1 MVIQK
6 IYFYQEKREV
16 MTREEQLKVIK
27 SADNAYYNLNNPTM
41 TDQEYDALRTD
52 YIEKYGSDDLNY
64 VPGNSITSRKFKH
77 PIEVTS
83 LAKVD
88 EDEVA
93 KLKSEIKRLGSVVI
107 EPKYDGLT
115 VVAYP
120 KEDGSYFFVTRGSG
134 SEGDILKYFNDENLA
149 GSNTKYAI
157 RGEAFMTQENF
168 EKMNADLIKN
178 GEEPKANPRNAAA
191 GILNPA
197 RKEVSPYLNLISYIC
212 YDVIGLDVSESEKL
226 NYITANT
233 PFDPTSFYVF
243 NSDDDLDTIV
253 KYISNRRNEIV
264 ENNTYPIDGMV
275 VKSNKDDS
283 LKKFGS
289 TDHHPKNAFAV
300 KSCQSAVYSILKN
313 VSWQL
318 GKTGAL
324 TPIAEFDP
332 IHILGS
338 TVSKASL
345 SNPDEIKRIGL
356 KIGDKIGV
364 IKAREIIPKIVINNG
379 GGNKDIVIPDKCPS
393 CGQSLIKNGPVL
405 QCQNELC
412 NEKIAQ
418 KIAFMGS
425 KKVLNIDGLSIQT
438 ARKIVNYFYDNYTDL
453 LESEGQNII
462 FYLKKEDILKLDG
475 FSEKSAN
482 NLYKSIQDVTLP
494 NKVSIPRFIKACC
507 VDSIGEDVGKILAM
521 EYGSLQ
527 SMYDALS
534 PTMRSKDEYTFIH
547 DKLNSLDGIGK
558 ETAKVVLSEDFWIS
572 INNLWSYIEPADYE
586 LPNTESSNN
595 NISGKIFVLTGKMP
609 KKRNEYETMI
619 TSKGGI
625 VAGSVSK
632 NTDYLVIA
640 DVRSTSS
647 KAVKARKL
655 GTKLISPEELEE
667 LL

>member
-1 MVIQK
+1 
-6 IYFYQEKREV
+6 
-16 MTREEQLKVIK
+16 MTREEQLNAIK

-134 SEGDILKYFNDENLA
+134 SEGDILKYFNDENLT

-157 RGEAFMTQENF
+157 RGEAFITQENF

-233 PFDPTSFYVF
+233 PFEPTNFYAF

-275 VKSNKDDS
+275 VKSNKDGS

-300 KSCQSAVYSILKN
+300 KSCQSAVYSILEN

-345 SNPDEIKRIGL
+345 SNPDEIKRLSL

-534 PTMRSKDEYTFIH
+534 PTMRSKNEYTFIY

-558 ETAKVVLSEDFWIS
+558 ETAKVVLSEDFWTS
-572 INNLWSYIEPADYE
+572 INNLWSYIEPAYYE
-586 LPNTESSNN
+586 LPNTESSDS

-609 KKRNEYETMI
+609 KKRNEYEAMI
-619 TSKGGI
+619 ISKGGI

-640 DVRSTSS
+640 DVSSTSS

>member
-1 MVIQK
+1 
-6 IYFYQEKREV
+6 
-16 MTREEQLKVIK
+16 MTREEQLNTIK
-27 SADNAYYNLNNPTM
+27 LADNAYYNLNNPTM

-93 KLKSEIKRLGSVVI
+93 KLKSEIKRLGSVVV

-120 KEDGSYFFVTRGSG
+120 REDGSYFFVTRGSG
-134 SEGDILKYFNDENLA
+134 TEGDILKWFKDEKLTGN
-149 GSNTKYAI
+149 NTKYAI
-157 RGEAFMTQENF
+157 RGEAFMTQKNF

-226 NYITANT
+226 TYITANT
-233 PFDPTSFYVF
+233 PFESTSFYVF

-253 KYISNRRNEIV
+253 KYISSRRNEIV

-275 VKSNKDDS
+275 VKSNEDGS

-300 KSCQSAVYSILKN
+300 KSCQSAVYSVLRN

-345 SNPDEIKRIGL
+345 SNPDEIERLGL

-379 GGNKDIVIPDKCPS
+379 GGDKDIVIPDECPS

-425 KKVLNIDGLSIQT
+425 KKVLDIDGLSVQT
-438 ARKIVNYFYDNYTDL
+438 ARKIVNYFHDNYADL

-462 FYLKKEDILKLDG
+462 FYLKKEDILELDG
-475 FSEKSAN
+475 FSEKSAD
-482 NLYKSIQDVTLP
+482 NLYKAIQDVATP
-494 NKVSIPRFIKACC
+494 NKITIPRFIKACC
-507 VDSIGEDVGKILAM
+507 VDGIGEDVGKILAK
-521 EYGSLQ
+521 EYNSLQ
-527 SMYDALS
+527 NMYNTLS
-534 PTMRSKDEYTFIH
+534 PTMHSKNEYSIIY
-547 DKLNSLDGIGK
+547 DKVNNLDGIGK
-558 ETAKVVLSEDFWIS
+558 ETAKVILSEDFWTS
-572 INNLWSYIEPADYE
+572 VNNLWSYIEPVDYE
-586 LPNTESSNN
+586 LPNTESSNSDV
-595 NISGKIFVLTGKMP
+595 SGKVFVLTGKMP
-609 KKRNEYETMI
+609 KKRNEYEAMI

-640 DVRSTSS
+640 DTNSTSS

>member
-1 MVIQK
+1 
-6 IYFYQEKREV
+6 
-16 MTREEQLKVIK
+16 MTREEQLNTIK

-134 SEGDILKYFNDENLA
+134 NEGDILKYFNDENLA

-157 RGEAFMTQENF
+157 RGEAFMNQENF

-233 PFDPTSFYVF
+233 PFEPTSFYVF

-275 VKSNKDDS
+275 VKSNEDGS

-345 SNPDEIKRIGL
+345 SNPDEIKRLGL

-364 IKAREIIPKIVINNG
+364 IKAREIIPKVVINNG

-482 NLYKSIQDVTLP
+482 NLYKSIQDAITP

-507 VDSIGEDVGKILAM
+507 VDSIGEDIGKILAR

-547 DKLNSLDGIGK
+547 DKLNGLNGIGK
-558 ETAKVVLSEDFWIS
+558 ETAKIVLSEDFWTS

-586 LPNTESSNN
+586 LPNAESSNS
-595 NISGKIFVLTGKMP
+595 NISGKVFVLTGKMP

-619 TSKGGI
+619 SSKGGI
-625 VAGSVSK
+625 VACSVSK

-640 DVRSTSS
+640 DVSSTSS

>member
-1 MVIQK
+1 
-6 IYFYQEKREV
+6 
-16 MTREEQLKVIK
+16 MTREEQLNTIK

-64 VPGNSITSRKFKH
+64 VPGDSITSRKFKH

-83 LAKVD
+83 LAKID

-93 KLKSEIKRLGSVVI
+93 KLKSEIKRLDSVVI

-134 SEGDILKYFNDENLA
+134 SEGDILKWFKNEKLT

-212 YDVIGLDVSESEKL
+212 YDVIGLDISESEKL
-226 NYITANT
+226 NYITTNT
-233 PFDPTSFYVF
+233 PFDATSFYVF
-243 NSDDDLDTIV
+243 NSGDDLDTIV

-275 VKSNKDDS
+275 VKSNEDGS

-345 SNPDEIKRIGL
+345 SNPDEIKRLGL

-379 GGNKDIVIPDKCPS
+379 GGNKDIVIPNKCPS

-482 NLYKSIQDVTLP
+482 NLYKSIQDVTSP

-558 ETAKVVLSEDFWIS
+558 ETAKVVLSEDFWTS

-586 LPNTESSNN
+586 LPNTESSNS
-595 NISGKIFVLTGKMP
+595 NISGKVFVLTGKMP
-609 KKRNEYETMI
+609 KKRNEYEAMI

-632 NTDYLVIA
+632 NTDYLIIA
-640 DVRSTSS
+640 DVSSTSS

>member
-1 MVIQK
+1 
-6 IYFYQEKREV
+6 
-16 MTREEQLKVIK
+16 MTREKQLNTIK
-27 SADNAYYNLNNPTM
+27 SADNAYYNLNNPIM

-134 SEGDILKYFNDENLA
+134 NEGDILKYFNDENLA

-233 PFDPTSFYVF
+233 PFEPTSFYVF

-275 VKSNKDDS
+275 VKSNEDGS

-345 SNPDEIKRIGL
+345 SNPDEIKRLGL

-393 CGQSLIKNGPVL
+393 CGQSLIKNGPIL

-482 NLYKSIQDVTLP
+482 NLYKSIQDAITP

-507 VDSIGEDVGKILAM
+507 VDSIGEDIGKILAR

-527 SMYDALS
+527 SMYDTLS

-558 ETAKVVLSEDFWIS
+558 ETAKIILSEDFWTS

-586 LPNTESSNN
+586 LPNTESSNS
-595 NISGKIFVLTGKMP
+595 NISGKVFVLTGKMP
-609 KKRNEYETMI
+609 KKRNEYEAMI

-632 NTDYLVIA
+632 NADYLVIA
-640 DVRSTSS
+640 DVNSTSS
-647 KAVKARKL
+647 KAEKARKL
-655 GTKLISPEELEE
+655 GTKLISPTELEE
-667 LL
+667 LTK

>member
-1 MVIQK
+1 
-6 IYFYQEKREV
+6 
-16 MTREEQLKVIK
+16 MTREEQLKAIK

-41 TDQEYDALRTD
+41 TDQEYDALRTE

-149 GSNTKYAI
+149 GNNTKYAI
-157 RGEAFMTQENF
+157 RGEAFITQENF

-233 PFDPTSFYVF
+233 PFESTSFYVF

-275 VKSNKDDS
+275 VKSNEDGS
-283 LKKFGS
+283 FKKFGS

-345 SNPDEIKRIGL
+345 SNPDEIKRLSL

-364 IKAREIIPKIVINNG
+364 IKAREIIPKVVINNG
-379 GGNKDIVIPDKCPS
+379 GGNKDIIIPDKCPS

-482 NLYKSIQDVTLP
+482 NLYKSIKDVTSP

-507 VDSIGEDVGKILAM
+507 VDSIGEDVGKILAS

-558 ETAKVVLSEDFWIS
+558 ETAKIVLSEDFWIS

-595 NISGKIFVLTGKMP
+595 NISGKVFVLTGKMP
-609 KKRNEYETMI
+609 KKRNEYEAMI

-640 DVRSTSS
+640 DVNSTSS
-647 KAVKARKL
+647 KAEKARKL
-655 GTKLISPEELEE
+655 GTMLISPTELEE
-667 LL
+667 LTK

>member
-1 MVIQK
+1 
-6 IYFYQEKREV
+6 
-16 MTREEQLKVIK
+16 MTREEQLNTIK

-134 SEGDILKYFNDENLA
+134 NEGDILKYFNDENLA

-233 PFDPTSFYVF
+233 PFEPTSFYVF

-275 VKSNKDDS
+275 VKSNEDGS

-300 KSCQSAVYSILKN
+300 KSCQSAVYSILRN
-313 VSWQL
+313 ISWQL

-345 SNPDEIKRIGL
+345 SNPDEIKRLGL

-364 IKAREIIPKIVINNG
+364 IKAREIIPKVVINNG
-379 GGNKDIVIPDKCPS
+379 GGNKNIVIPGKCPS
-393 CGQSLIKNGPVL
+393 CGQSLIKNGPIL

-482 NLYKSIQDVTLP
+482 NLYKSIQDAITP

-507 VDSIGEDVGKILAM
+507 VDSIGEDIGKILTR

-527 SMYDALS
+527 SMYDTLS

-558 ETAKVVLSEDFWIS
+558 ETAKIVLSEDFWTS

-586 LPNTESSNN
+586 LPNTESSNS

-609 KKRNEYETMI
+609 KKRNEYEAMI

-640 DVRSTSS
+640 DVNSTSS
-647 KAVKARKL
+647 KAEKARKL
-655 GTKLISPEELEE
+655 GTKLISPTELEE
-667 LL
+667 LTK

>member
-1 MVIQK
+1 
-6 IYFYQEKREV
+6 
-16 MTREEQLKVIK
+16 MTREEQLNTIK

-134 SEGDILKYFNDENLA
+134 NEGDILKYFNDENLA

-233 PFDPTSFYVF
+233 PFEPTSFYVF

-275 VKSNKDDS
+275 IKSNEDGS

-300 KSCQSAVYSILKN
+300 KSCQSAVYSILRN

-345 SNPDEIKRIGL
+345 SNPDEIKRLGL

-379 GGNKDIVIPDKCPS
+379 SGNKDIVIPDKCPS

-482 NLYKSIQDVTLP
+482 NLYKSIQDVTTP

-507 VDSIGEDVGKILAM
+507 VDSIGEDVGKILAR

-558 ETAKVVLSEDFWIS
+558 ETAKIILSEDFWTS
-572 INNLWSYIEPADYE
+572 INNLWSYNEPADYE
-586 LPNTESSNN
+586 LPNAESSNS
-595 NISGKIFVLTGKMP
+595 NISGKVFVLTGKMP
-609 KKRNEYETMI
+609 KKRNEYEAMI

-640 DVRSTSS
+640 DVNSTSS
-647 KAVKARKL
+647 KAEKARKL
-655 GTKLISPEELEE
+655 STKLISPTELEE
-667 LL
+667 LTK

>member
-1 MVIQK
+1 
-6 IYFYQEKREV
+6 
-16 MTREEQLKVIK
+16 MTREEQLNTIK

-134 SEGDILKYFNDENLA
+134 SEGDILKWFKDENLA

-197 RKEVSPYLNLISYIC
+197 RKEISPYLNLISYIC

-233 PFDPTSFYVF
+233 PFEPTSFDVF
-243 NSDDDLDTIV
+243 NSGDDLDTII

-275 VKSNKDDS
+275 VKSNEDGS

-345 SNPDEIKRIGL
+345 SNPDEIKRLDL

-438 ARKIVNYFYDNYTDL
+438 ARKIVNYFYDNYADL

-482 NLYKSIQDVTLP
+482 NLYKSIKDVTSP

-507 VDSIGEDVGKILAM
+507 VDSIGEDVGKILAS

-558 ETAKVVLSEDFWIS
+558 ETAKIVLSEDFWIS

-586 LPNTESSNN
+586 LPNTESSNS
-595 NISGKIFVLTGKMP
+595 NISGKVFVLTGKMP
-609 KKRNEYETMI
+609 KKRNEYEAMI

-640 DVRSTSS
+640 DVNSTSS
-647 KAVKARKL
+647 KAEKARKL
-655 GTKLISPEELEE
+655 GTMLISPTELEE
-667 LL
+667 LTK

>member
-1 MVIQK
+1 
-6 IYFYQEKREV
+6 
-16 MTREEQLKVIK
+16 MTREEQFNTIK

-134 SEGDILKYFNDENLA
+134 NEGDILKYFNDENLA

-233 PFDPTSFYVF
+233 PFEPTSFYVF

-264 ENNTYPIDGMV
+264 KNNTYPIDGMV
-275 VKSNKDDS
+275 VKSNEDGS

-300 KSCQSAVYSILKN
+300 KSCQSAVYSILRN

-345 SNPDEIKRIGL
+345 SNPDEIKRLGL

-379 GGNKDIVIPDKCPS
+379 SGNKDIVIPDKCPS

-482 NLYKSIQDVTLP
+482 NLYKSIQDAITP

-507 VDSIGEDVGKILAM
+507 VDSIGEDIGKILAR

-527 SMYDALS
+527 SMYDTLS

-558 ETAKVVLSEDFWIS
+558 ETAKIVLSEDFWTS

-586 LPNTESSNN
+586 LPNTESSNS
-595 NISGKIFVLTGKMP
+595 NISGKVFVLTGKMP
-609 KKRNEYETMI
+609 KKRNEYEAMI

-640 DVRSTSS
+640 DVNSTSS
-647 KAVKARKL
+647 KAEKARKL
-655 GTKLISPEELEE
+655 GTKLISPTELEE
-667 LL
+667 LTK

>member
-1 MVIQK
+1 
-6 IYFYQEKREV
+6 
-16 MTREEQLKVIK
+16 MTREEQLNAIK

-52 YIEKYGSDDLNY
+52 YIEKYGLDDLNY

-93 KLKSEIKRLGSVVI
+93 KLKSEIKRLESVVI

-134 SEGDILKYFNDENLA
+134 SEGDILKWFKNEKLT

-233 PFDPTSFYVF
+233 PFEATSFYVF
-243 NSDDDLDTIV
+243 NSGDDLDTIV

-275 VKSNKDDS
+275 VKSNEDGS

-300 KSCQSAVYSILKN
+300 KSCQSAVYSILEN

-345 SNPDEIKRIGL
+345 SNPDEIKRLSL

-379 GGNKDIVIPDKCPS
+379 GGNKDIIIPDKCPS

-438 ARKIVNYFYDNYTDL
+438 ARKIVNYFYYNYTDL

-521 EYGSLQ
+521 EYSSLQ

-558 ETAKVVLSEDFWIS
+558 ETAKVVLSEDFWTS

-586 LPNTESSNN
+586 LTNTEFSDS

-609 KKRNEYETMI
+609 KKRNEYEAMI

>member
-1 MVIQK
+1 
-6 IYFYQEKREV
+6 
-16 MTREEQLKVIK
+16 MTREEQLNTIK

-41 TDQEYDALRTD
+41 TDQEYDVLRTD

-88 EDEVA
+88 EDEIT
-93 KLKSEIKRLGSVVI
+93 KLKSEIRRLGSVVI

-120 KEDGSYFFVTRGSG
+120 RENGSYFFVTRGSG
-134 SEGDILKYFNDENLA
+134 SEGDILKWFKDKNLA

-191 GILNPA
+191 GILNPT

-233 PFDPTSFYVF
+233 PFEPTSFYVF

-253 KYISNRRNEIV
+253 KYISNWKNEIV

-275 VKSNKDDS
+275 VKSNEDGS

-300 KSCQSAVYSILKN
+300 KSCQSAVYSILRN

-345 SNPDEIKRIGL
+345 SNPDEIKRLGL

-364 IKAREIIPKIVINNG
+364 IKAREIIPKVVINNG
-379 GGNKDIVIPDKCPS
+379 GGNNDIVIPNKCPS

-462 FYLKKEDILKLDG
+462 FYLKIEDILKLDG

-482 NLYKSIQDVTLP
+482 NLYKSIQDVTSP

-534 PTMRSKDEYTFIH
+534 PTMCSKDEYTFIH

-558 ETAKVVLSEDFWIS
+558 ETAKIILSEDFWTS
-572 INNLWSYIEPADYE
+572 VNNLWSYIDPSDYE
-586 LPNTESSNN
+586 LPNAESSNS
-595 NISGKIFVLTGKMP
+595 NISGKVFVLTGKMP

-619 TSKGGI
+619 ASKGGI

>member
-1 MVIQK
+1 
-6 IYFYQEKREV
+6 
-16 MTREEQLKVIK
+16 MTREEQLNAIK

-134 SEGDILKYFNDENLA
+134 SEGDILKWFKNEKLT

-233 PFDPTSFYVF
+233 PFEATSFYVF
-243 NSDDDLDTIV
+243 NSGDDLDTIV

-275 VKSNKDDS
+275 VKSNKDGS

-300 KSCQSAVYSILKN
+300 KSCQSAVYSILEN

-345 SNPDEIKRIGL
+345 SNPDEIKRLSL

-438 ARKIVNYFYDNYTDL
+438 ARKIVNYFYYNYTDL

-558 ETAKVVLSEDFWIS
+558 ETAKVVLSEDFWTS

-586 LPNTESSNN
+586 LPNTESSDS

-609 KKRNEYETMI
+609 KKRNEYEAMI

>member
-1 MVIQK
+1 
-6 IYFYQEKREV
+6 
-16 MTREEQLKVIK
+16 MTREEQLKAIK

-77 PIEVTS
+77 SIEVTS

-157 RGEAFMTQENF
+157 RGEAFMTQDNF

-233 PFDPTSFYVF
+233 PFEPTSFYVF

-253 KYISNRRNEIV
+253 KYISSWKNEIV
-264 ENNTYPIDGMV
+264 DNNTYPIDGMV
-275 VKSNKDDS
+275 VKSNEDGS

-345 SNPDEIKRIGL
+345 SNPDEIKRLSL

-475 FSEKSAN
+475 FSDKSAN

-527 SMYDALS
+527 NIYDALS
-534 PTMRSKDEYTFIH
+534 PTMRSKDEYTFVH

-558 ETAKVVLSEDFWIS
+558 ETAKVILSEDFWTS

-586 LPNTESSNN
+586 LPNTESSNS
-595 NISGKIFVLTGKMP
+595 NISGKVFVLTGKMP
-609 KKRNEYETMI
+609 KKRNEYEAMI

-640 DVRSTSS
+640 DVNSTSS
-647 KAVKARKL
+647 KAEKARKL
-655 GTKLISPEELEE
+655 GTKLISPTKLEE
-667 LL
+667 LTK

>member
-1 MVIQK
+1 
-6 IYFYQEKREV
+6 
-16 MTREEQLKVIK
+16 MTREEQLNAIK

-134 SEGDILKYFNDENLA
+134 SEGDILKWFKNEKLT

-233 PFDPTSFYVF
+233 PFEATSFYVF
-243 NSDDDLDTIV
+243 NSGDDLDTIV

-275 VKSNKDDS
+275 VKSNEDGS

-300 KSCQSAVYSILKN
+300 KSCQSAVYSILEN

-345 SNPDEIKRIGL
+345 SNPDEIKRLSL

-438 ARKIVNYFYDNYTDL
+438 ARKIVNYFYYNYTDL

-521 EYGSLQ
+521 EYSSLQ

-558 ETAKVVLSEDFWIS
+558 ETAKVVLSEDFWTS

-586 LPNTESSNN
+586 LPNTEFSDS

-609 KKRNEYETMI
+609 KKRNEYEAMI

>member
-1 MVIQK
+1 
-6 IYFYQEKREV
+6 
-16 MTREEQLKVIK
+16 MTREEQLNTIK

-52 YIEKYGSDDLNY
+52 YIEKYSSDDLNY

-134 SEGDILKYFNDENLA
+134 NEGDILKYFNDENLA

-178 GEEPKANPRNAAA
+178 GEKPKANPRNAAA

-233 PFDPTSFYVF
+233 PFEPTSFYVF
-243 NSDDDLDTIV
+243 NSDDDLDTII

-275 VKSNKDDS
+275 VKSNEDDS

-345 SNPDEIKRIGL
+345 SNPDEIKRLGL

-364 IKAREIIPKIVINNG
+364 IKAREIIPKIIINNG

-482 NLYKSIQDVTLP
+482 NLYKSIQDVTTP

-507 VDSIGEDVGKILAM
+507 VDSIGEDIGKILAM

-547 DKLNSLDGIGK
+547 DKLNGLDGIGK
-558 ETAKVVLSEDFWIS
+558 ETAKIVLSEDFWTS

-586 LPNTESSNN
+586 LPNAESSNS
-595 NISGKIFVLTGKMP
+595 NISGKVFVLTGKMP

-619 TSKGGI
+619 SSKGGI

-640 DVRSTSS
+640 DVSSTSS

>member
-1 MVIQK
+1 
-6 IYFYQEKREV
+6 
-16 MTREEQLKVIK
+16 MTREEQLNTIK

-134 SEGDILKYFNDENLA
+134 SEGDILKWFKNEKLT

-275 VKSNKDDS
+275 VKSNEDGS

-338 TVSKASL
+338 AVSKASL
-345 SNPDEIKRIGL
+345 SNPDEIKRLGL

-482 NLYKSIQDVTLP
+482 NLYKSIQDAITP

-507 VDSIGEDVGKILAM
+507 VDSIGEDVGKILAS

-558 ETAKVVLSEDFWIS
+558 ETAKIVLSEDFWIS

-586 LPNTESSNN
+586 LPNTESSNS
-595 NISGKIFVLTGKMP
+595 NISGKVFVLTGKMP
-609 KKRNEYETMI
+609 KKRNEYEAMI

-640 DVRSTSS
+640 DVNSTSS
-647 KAVKARKL
+647 KAEKARKL
-655 GTKLISPEELEE
+655 GTKLISPTELEE
-667 LL
+667 LTK

>member
-1 MVIQK
+1 
-6 IYFYQEKREV
+6 
-16 MTREEQLKVIK
+16 MTREEQLKAIK

-41 TDQEYDALRTD
+41 TDQEYDVLRTD

-134 SEGDILKYFNDENLA
+134 SEGDILKWFKNEKLT

-275 VKSNKDDS
+275 VKSNEDGS

-345 SNPDEIKRIGL
+345 SNPDEIKRLGL

-462 FYLKKEDILKLDG
+462 FYLKKENILKLDG

-482 NLYKSIQDVTLP
+482 NLYKSIQDVTTP

-507 VDSIGEDVGKILAM
+507 VDSIGEDVGKILTK

-527 SMYDALS
+527 SIYDALS
-534 PTMRSKDEYTFIH
+534 PTMRSKDEYIFIH

-558 ETAKVVLSEDFWIS
+558 ETAKIVLSEDFWIS

-586 LPNTESSNN
+586 LPNTESSNS
-595 NISGKIFVLTGKMP
+595 NISGKVFVLTGKMP
-609 KKRNEYETMI
+609 KKRNEYEAMI

-640 DVRSTSS
+640 DINSTSS
-647 KAVKARKL
+647 KAEKARKL
-655 GTKLISPEELEE
+655 GTMLISPTELEE
-667 LL
+667 LTK

>member
-1 MVIQK
+1 
-6 IYFYQEKREV
+6 
-16 MTREEQLKVIK
+16 MTREEQLKAIK

-149 GSNTKYAI
+149 GNNTKYAI
-157 RGEAFMTQENF
+157 RGEAFITQENF

-233 PFDPTSFYVF
+233 PFETTSFYVF

-275 VKSNKDDS
+275 VKSNEDGS

-345 SNPDEIKRIGL
+345 SNPDEIKRLGL

-482 NLYKSIQDVTLP
+482 NLYKSIKDVTSP

-507 VDSIGEDVGKILAM
+507 VDSIGEDVGKIFAS

-558 ETAKVVLSEDFWIS
+558 ETAKIVLSEDFWIS

-586 LPNTESSNN
+586 LPNTESSNS
-595 NISGKIFVLTGKMP
+595 NISGKVFVLTGKMP
-609 KKRNEYETMI
+609 KKRNEYEAMI

-640 DVRSTSS
+640 DVNSTSS
-647 KAVKARKL
+647 KAEKARKL
-655 GTKLISPEELEE
+655 GTMLISPTELEE
-667 LL
+667 LTK

>member
-1 MVIQK
+1 
-6 IYFYQEKREV
+6 
-16 MTREEQLKVIK
+16 MTREEQLNTIK

-41 TDQEYDALRTD
+41 TDQEYDVLRTD

-212 YDVIGLDVSESEKL
+212 YDVIGLDVRESEKL

-233 PFDPTSFYVF
+233 PFEPTSFYVF

-275 VKSNKDDS
+275 VKSNEDGS

-345 SNPDEIKRIGL
+345 SNPDEIKRLGL

-393 CGQSLIKNGPVL
+393 CGQSLIKNGPIL

-438 ARKIVNYFYDNYTDL
+438 ARKIINYFYDNYTDL

-482 NLYKSIQDVTLP
+482 NLYKSIQDAITP

-507 VDSIGEDVGKILAM
+507 VDSIGEDIGKILAR

-527 SMYDALS
+527 SMYDTLS

-558 ETAKVVLSEDFWIS
+558 ETAKIVLSEDFWTS

-586 LPNTESSNN
+586 LLNTESSNS
-595 NISGKIFVLTGKMP
+595 NISGKVFVLTGKMP
-609 KKRNEYETMI
+609 KKRNEYEAMI

-640 DVRSTSS
+640 DVNSTSS
-647 KAVKARKL
+647 KAEKARKL

>member
-1 MVIQK
+1 
-6 IYFYQEKREV
+6 
-16 MTREEQLKVIK
+16 MTREEQLNAIK

-115 VVAYP
+115 IVAYP

-134 SEGDILKYFNDENLA
+134 SEGDILKWFKNEKLT

-168 EKMNADLIKN
+168 EKMNADLINN

-233 PFDPTSFYVF
+233 PFEATSFYVF
-243 NSDDDLDTIV
+243 NSGDDLDTIV

-275 VKSNKDDS
+275 VKSNEDGS

-300 KSCQSAVYSILKN
+300 KSCQSAVYSILEN

-332 IHILGS
+332 IYILGS

-345 SNPDEIKRIGL
+345 SNPDEIKRLGL

-494 NKVSIPRFIKACC
+494 NKVSIPRFIPACC

-521 EYGSLQ
+521 EYSSLQ

-558 ETAKVVLSEDFWIS
+558 ETAKVVLSEDFWTS

-586 LPNTESSNN
+586 LPNTESSDS

-609 KKRNEYETMI
+609 KKRNEYEAMI
-619 TSKGGI
+619 ISKGGI

-640 DVRSTSS
+640 DVSSTSS

>member
-1 MVIQK
+1 
-6 IYFYQEKREV
+6 
-16 MTREEQLKVIK
+16 MTREEQLNTIK

-134 SEGDILKYFNDENLA
+134 SEGDILKWFKNEKLT

-275 VKSNKDDS
+275 VKSNEDGS

-338 TVSKASL
+338 AVSKASL
-345 SNPDEIKRIGL
+345 SNPDEIKRLGL

-482 NLYKSIQDVTLP
+482 NLYKSIQDAITP

-507 VDSIGEDVGKILAM
+507 VDSIGEDVGKILAS

-558 ETAKVVLSEDFWIS
+558 ETAKIVLSEDFWIS

-586 LPNTESSNN
+586 LPNTESSNS
-595 NISGKIFVLTGKMP
+595 NISGKVFVLTGKMP
-609 KKRNEYETMI
+609 KKRNEYEAMI

-640 DVRSTSS
+640 DVNSTSS
-647 KAVKARKL
+647 KAEKARKL
-655 GTKLISPEELEE
+655 GTKLIGPTELEE
-667 LL
+667 LTK

>member
-1 MVIQK
+1 
-6 IYFYQEKREV
+6 
-16 MTREEQLKVIK
+16 MTREEQLKAIK

-149 GSNTKYAI
+149 GNNTKYAI
-157 RGEAFMTQENF
+157 RGEAFITQENF

-197 RKEVSPYLNLISYIC
+197 RKEVSPYLNLINYIC

-233 PFDPTSFYVF
+233 PFEPTSFYVF

-253 KYISNRRNEIV
+253 KYISNCRNEIV

-275 VKSNKDDS
+275 VKSNEDGS

-345 SNPDEIKRIGL
+345 SNPDEIKRLGL

-364 IKAREIIPKIVINNG
+364 IKAREIIPKVVINNG
-379 GGNKDIVIPDKCPS
+379 GGNKDIIIPDKCPS

-462 FYLKKEDILKLDG
+462 FYLKKKDILKLDG

-482 NLYKSIQDVTLP
+482 NLYKSIKDVTSP

-507 VDSIGEDVGKILAM
+507 VDSIGEDVGKILAS

-558 ETAKVVLSEDFWIS
+558 ETAKIVLSEDFWIS

-586 LPNTESSNN
+586 LPNTESSNS
-595 NISGKIFVLTGKMP
+595 NISGKVFVLTGKMP
-609 KKRNEYETMI
+609 KKRNEYEAMI

-640 DVRSTSS
+640 DVNSTSS
-647 KAVKARKL
+647 KAEKARKL
-655 GTKLISPEELEE
+655 GTMLISPTELEE
-667 LL
+667 LTK

>member
-1 MVIQK
+1 
-6 IYFYQEKREV
+6 
-16 MTREEQLKVIK
+16 MTREEQLKAIK
-27 SADNAYYNLNNPTM
+27 LADNAYYNLNNPTI

-77 PIEVTS
+77 PIEVIS

-88 EDEVA
+88 EDEIT
-93 KLKSEIKRLGSVVI
+93 KLKSEIRRLCSVVI

-134 SEGDILKYFNDENLA
+134 SEGDILKWFKDENLA

-191 GILNPA
+191 GILNPT

-233 PFDPTSFYVF
+233 PFEPTSFYVF

-253 KYISNRRNEIV
+253 KYISNWKNEIV

-275 VKSNKDDS
+275 VKSNEDGS

-300 KSCQSAVYSILKN
+300 KSCQSAVYSILRN

-345 SNPDEIKRIGL
+345 SNPDEIKRLGL
-356 KIGDKIGV
+356 KIGDNIGV
-364 IKAREIIPKIVINNG
+364 IKAREIIPKVVINNG
-379 GGNKDIVIPDKCPS
+379 GGNNDIVIPNKCPS

-462 FYLKKEDILKLDG
+462 FYLKIEDILKLDG

-482 NLYKSIQDVTLP
+482 NLYKSIQDVTSP

-558 ETAKVVLSEDFWIS
+558 ETAKIILSEDFWTS
-572 INNLWSYIEPADYE
+572 VNNLWSYIDPSDYE
-586 LPNTESSNN
+586 LPNTESSNS
-595 NISGKIFVLTGKMP
+595 NISGKVFVLTGKMP

-619 TSKGGI
+619 ISKGGI

-640 DVRSTSS
+640 DVSSTSS

>member
-1 MVIQK
+1 
-6 IYFYQEKREV
+6 
-16 MTREEQLKVIK
+16 MTREEQLKAIK

-134 SEGDILKYFNDENLA
+134 NEGDILKYFNDENLA

-233 PFDPTSFYVF
+233 PFEPTSFCVF

-275 VKSNKDDS
+275 VKSNEDGS

-345 SNPDEIKRIGL
+345 SNPDEIKRLGL

-482 NLYKSIQDVTLP
+482 NLYKSIQDATTP

-507 VDSIGEDVGKILAM
+507 VDSIGEDIGKILAR

-534 PTMRSKDEYTFIH
+534 PTMHSKDEYTFIH
-547 DKLNSLDGIGK
+547 DKLNGLDGIGK
-558 ETAKVVLSEDFWIS
+558 ETAKIVLSEDFWTS

-586 LPNTESSNN
+586 LPNAESSNS
-595 NISGKIFVLTGKMP
+595 NISGKVFVLTGKMP

-640 DVRSTSS
+640 DVNSTSS
-647 KAVKARKL
+647 KAEKARKL
-655 GTKLISPEELEE
+655 GTKLISPTELEE
-667 LL
+667 LTK

>member
-1 MVIQK
+1 
-6 IYFYQEKREV
+6 
-16 MTREEQLKVIK
+16 MTREEQLNTIK

-52 YIEKYGSDDLNY
+52 YIEKYGSNDLNY

-134 SEGDILKYFNDENLA
+134 SEGDILKWFKNEKLT

-275 VKSNKDDS
+275 VKSNEDGS

-338 TVSKASL
+338 AVSKASL
-345 SNPDEIKRIGL
+345 SNPDEIKRLGL

-482 NLYKSIQDVTLP
+482 NLYKSIQDAITP

-507 VDSIGEDVGKILAM
+507 VDSIGEDVGKILAS

-558 ETAKVVLSEDFWIS
+558 ETAKIVLSEDFWIS

-586 LPNTESSNN
+586 LPNTESSNS
-595 NISGKIFVLTGKMP
+595 NISGKVFVLTGKMP
-609 KKRNEYETMI
+609 KKRNEYEAMI

-640 DVRSTSS
+640 DVNSTSS
-647 KAVKARKL
+647 KAEKARKL
-655 GTKLISPEELEE
+655 GTKLISPTELEE
-667 LL
+667 LTK

>member
-1 MVIQK
+1 
-6 IYFYQEKREV
+6 
-16 MTREEQLKVIK
+16 MTREEQLNTIK

-134 SEGDILKYFNDENLA
+134 SEGDILKWFKNEKLT

-275 VKSNKDDS
+275 VKSNEDGS

-338 TVSKASL
+338 AVSKASL
-345 SNPDEIKRIGL
+345 SNPDEIKRLGL

-482 NLYKSIQDVTLP
+482 NLYKSIQDAITP

-507 VDSIGEDVGKILAM
+507 VDSIGEDIGKILAR

-558 ETAKVVLSEDFWIS
+558 ETAKIVLSEDFWTS

-586 LPNTESSNN
+586 LPNTESSNS
-595 NISGKIFVLTGKMP
+595 NISGKVFVLTGKMP
-609 KKRNEYETMI
+609 KKRNEYEAMI

-640 DVRSTSS
+640 DVNSTSS
-647 KAVKARKL
+647 KAEKARKL
-655 GTKLISPEELEE
+655 GTKLISPTELEE
-667 LL
+667 LTK

>member
-1 MVIQK
+1 
-6 IYFYQEKREV
+6 
-16 MTREEQLKVIK
+16 MTREEQLNAIK

-134 SEGDILKYFNDENLA
+134 SEGDILKWFKDEKLI

-197 RKEVSPYLNLISYIC
+197 RKEVSPYLNFISYIC

-233 PFDPTSFYVF
+233 PFEATSFYVF
-243 NSDDDLDTIV
+243 NSGDDLDTIV

-275 VKSNKDDS
+275 VKSNKDGS

-300 KSCQSAVYSILKN
+300 KSCQSAVYSILEN

-345 SNPDEIKRIGL
+345 SNPDEIKRLSL

-438 ARKIVNYFYDNYTDL
+438 ARKIVNYFYYNYTDL

-534 PTMRSKDEYTFIH
+534 PTVRSKDEYTFIH

-558 ETAKVVLSEDFWIS
+558 ETAKVVLSEDFWTS

-586 LPNTESSNN
+586 LPNTESSDS

-609 KKRNEYETMI
+609 KKRNEYEAMI

>member
-1 MVIQK
+1 
-6 IYFYQEKREV
+6 
-16 MTREEQLKVIK
+16 MTREEQLNTIK

-134 SEGDILKYFNDENLA
+134 NEGDILKYFNDENLA

-178 GEEPKANPRNAAA
+178 GEKPKANPRNAAA

-233 PFDPTSFYVF
+233 PFEPTSFYVF
-243 NSDDDLDTIV
+243 NSDDDLDTII

-275 VKSNKDDS
+275 VKSNEDDS

-345 SNPDEIKRIGL
+345 SNPDEIKRLGL

-364 IKAREIIPKIVINNG
+364 IKAREIIPKIIINNG

-482 NLYKSIQDVTLP
+482 NLYKSIQDVTTP

-507 VDSIGEDVGKILAM
+507 VDSIGEDIGKILAM

-547 DKLNSLDGIGK
+547 DKLNGLDGIGK
-558 ETAKVVLSEDFWIS
+558 ETAKIVLSEDFWTS

-586 LPNTESSNN
+586 LPNAESSNS
-595 NISGKIFVLTGKMP
+595 NISGKVFVLTGKMP

-619 TSKGGI
+619 SSKGGI

-640 DVRSTSS
+640 DVSSTSS

>member
-1 MVIQK
+1 MK
-6 IYFYQEKREV
+6 V
-16 MTREEQLKVIK
+16 MTREEQLNAIK

-52 YIEKYGSDDLNY
+52 YIEKYGLDDLNY

-134 SEGDILKYFNDENLA
+134 SEGDILKWFKNEKLT

-233 PFDPTSFYVF
+233 PFEATSFYVF
-243 NSDDDLDTIV
+243 NSGDDLDTIV

-275 VKSNKDDS
+275 VKSNEDGS

-300 KSCQSAVYSILKN
+300 KSCQSAVYSILEN

-345 SNPDEIKRIGL
+345 SNPDEIKRLSL

-494 NKVSIPRFIKACC
+494 DKVSIPRFIKACC

-534 PTMRSKDEYTFIH
+534 PTMRSKDEYTFIY

-558 ETAKVVLSEDFWIS
+558 ETAKVVLSEDFWTS
-572 INNLWSYIEPADYE
+572 INNLWSYIEPAYYE
-586 LPNTESSNN
+586 LPNTESSDS

-609 KKRNEYETMI
+609 KKRNEYEAMI
-619 TSKGGI
+619 ISKGGI
-625 VAGSVSK
+625 VVSSVSK

-640 DVRSTSS
+640 DVSSTSS

>member
-1 MVIQK
+1 
-6 IYFYQEKREV
+6 
-16 MTREEQLKVIK
+16 MTREEQLKAIK
-27 SADNAYYNLNNPTM
+27 LADNAYYNLNNSIM

-52 YIEKYGSDDLNY
+52 YIEKYGSNDLNY

-88 EDEVA
+88 EDEIT

-134 SEGDILKYFNDENLA
+134 SEGDILKWFKDEKLT
-149 GSNTKYAI
+149 GSNIKYAI

-233 PFDPTSFYVF
+233 PFEPTSFYVF

-253 KYISNRRNEIV
+253 KYISNWKNEIV
-264 ENNTYPIDGMV
+264 KNNTYPIDGMV
-275 VKSNKDDS
+275 VKSNEDGS

-300 KSCQSAVYSILKN
+300 KSCQSAVYSILRN

-345 SNPDEIKRIGL
+345 SNPDEIKRLGL

-364 IKAREIIPKIVINNG
+364 IKAREIIPKVVINNG
-379 GGNKDIVIPDKCPS
+379 GGNNDIVIPDKCPS

-462 FYLKKEDILKLDG
+462 FYLKKEDILKLDC

-482 NLYKSIQDVTLP
+482 NLYKSIQDVTSP

-507 VDSIGEDVGKILAM
+507 VDSIGEDVGKILGK

-534 PTMRSKDEYTFIH
+534 PTMRSKNEYTFIH

-558 ETAKVVLSEDFWIS
+558 ETAKVVLSEDFWTS

-586 LPNTESSNN
+586 LPNTESSNS
-595 NISGKIFVLTGKMP
+595 NISGKVFVLTGKMP
-609 KKRNEYETMI
+609 KKRNEYEAMI

-640 DVRSTSS
+640 DISSTSS

>member
-1 MVIQK
+1 
-6 IYFYQEKREV
+6 
-16 MTREEQLKVIK
+16 MTREEQLKAIK

-134 SEGDILKYFNDENLA
+134 SEGDILKWFKNEKLT

-233 PFDPTSFYVF
+233 PFEPTSFYIF
-243 NSDDDLDTIV
+243 NSDDDLDTII

-275 VKSNKDDS
+275 VKSNEDGS

-300 KSCQSAVYSILKN
+300 KSCQSAVYSMLRN

-345 SNPDEIKRIGL
+345 SNPDEIKRLGL

-364 IKAREIIPKIVINNG
+364 IKAREIIPKVVINNG
-379 GGNKDIVIPDKCPS
+379 GGNNDIIIPDKCPS

-438 ARKIVNYFYDNYTDL
+438 ARKIVNYFYDNYTNL

-482 NLYKSIQDVTLP
+482 NLYKSIQDVATP
-494 NKVSIPRFIKACC
+494 NKISIPRFIKACC

-527 SMYDALS
+527 NIYDALS

-558 ETAKVVLSEDFWIS
+558 ETAKVVLSEDFWTS

-586 LPNTESSNN
+586 LPNTESSNS
-595 NISGKIFVLTGKMP
+595 NISGKVFVLTGKMP
-609 KKRNEYETMI
+609 KKRNEYEAMI

-640 DVRSTSS
+640 DISSTSS

>member
-1 MVIQK
+1 
-6 IYFYQEKREV
+6 
-16 MTREEQLKVIK
+16 MTREEQLNAIK

-93 KLKSEIKRLGSVVI
+93 KLKSEIKRLESVVI

-134 SEGDILKYFNDENLA
+134 SEGDILKWFKNEKLT

-233 PFDPTSFYVF
+233 PFEATSFYVF
-243 NSDDDLDTIV
+243 NSGDDLDTIV

-275 VKSNKDDS
+275 VKSNEDGS

-300 KSCQSAVYSILKN
+300 KSCQSAVYSILEN

-345 SNPDEIKRIGL
+345 SNPDEIKRLSL

-379 GGNKDIVIPDKCPS
+379 GGNKDIIIPDKCPS

-438 ARKIVNYFYDNYTDL
+438 ARKIVNYFYYNYTDL

-521 EYGSLQ
+521 EYSSLQ

-558 ETAKVVLSEDFWIS
+558 ETAKVVLSEDFWTS

-586 LPNTESSNN
+586 LTNTEFSDS

-609 KKRNEYETMI
+609 KKRNEYEAMI

>member
-1 MVIQK
+1 
-6 IYFYQEKREV
+6 
-16 MTREEQLKVIK
+16 MTREEQLNAIK

-134 SEGDILKYFNDENLA
+134 SEGDILKWFKNEKLT

-233 PFDPTSFYVF
+233 PFEATSFYVF
-243 NSDDDLDTIV
+243 NSGDDLDTIV

-275 VKSNKDDS
+275 VKSNENGS

-300 KSCQSAVYSILKN
+300 KSCQSAVYSILEN

-345 SNPDEIKRIGL
+345 SNPDEIKRLSL

-438 ARKIVNYFYDNYTDL
+438 ARKIVNYFYYNYTDL

-494 NKVSIPRFIKACC
+494 DKVSIPRFIKACC

-521 EYGSLQ
+521 EYSSLQ

-558 ETAKVVLSEDFWIS
+558 ETAKVVLSEDFWTS

-586 LPNTESSNN
+586 LPNTEFSDS

-609 KKRNEYETMI
+609 KKRNEYEAMI

-640 DVRSTSS
+640 DVSSTSS

>member
-1 MVIQK
+1 
-6 IYFYQEKREV
+6 
-16 MTREEQLKVIK
+16 MTREEQFNTIK

-134 SEGDILKYFNDENLA
+134 NEGDILKYFNDENLA

-233 PFDPTSFYVF
+233 PFEPTSFYVF

-275 VKSNKDDS
+275 IKSNEDGS

-300 KSCQSAVYSILKN
+300 KSCQSAVYSILRN

-345 SNPDEIKRIGL
+345 SNPDEIKRLGL

-379 GGNKDIVIPDKCPS
+379 SGNKDIVIPDKCPS

-482 NLYKSIQDVTLP
+482 NLYKSIQDVTTP

-507 VDSIGEDVGKILAM
+507 VDSIGEDVGKILAR

-558 ETAKVVLSEDFWIS
+558 ETAKIILSEDFWTS

-586 LPNTESSNN
+586 LPNAESSNS
-595 NISGKIFVLTGKMP
+595 NISGKVFVLTGKMP
-609 KKRNEYETMI
+609 KKRNEYEAMI

-640 DVRSTSS
+640 DVNSTSS
-647 KAVKARKL
+647 KAEKARKL
-655 GTKLISPEELEE
+655 GTKLISPTELEE
-667 LL
+667 LTK

>member
-1 MVIQK
+1 
-6 IYFYQEKREV
+6 
-16 MTREEQLKVIK
+16 MTREEQLNTIK

-134 SEGDILKYFNDENLA
+134 SEGDILKWFKNEKLT

-275 VKSNKDDS
+275 VKSNEDGS

-338 TVSKASL
+338 AVSKASL
-345 SNPDEIKRIGL
+345 SNPDEIKRLGL

-482 NLYKSIQDVTLP
+482 NLYKSIQDAITP

-507 VDSIGEDVGKILAM
+507 VDSIGEDVGKILAS

-558 ETAKVVLSEDFWIS
+558 ETAKIVLSEDFWTS

-586 LPNTESSNN
+586 LPNTESSNS
-595 NISGKIFVLTGKMP
+595 NISGKVFVLTGKMP
-609 KKRNEYETMI
+609 KKRNEYEAMI

-640 DVRSTSS
+640 DVNSTSS
-647 KAVKARKL
+647 KAEKARKL
-655 GTKLISPEELEE
+655 GTKLISPTELEE
-667 LL
+667 LTK

>member
-1 MVIQK
+1 
-6 IYFYQEKREV
+6 
-16 MTREEQLKVIK
+16 MTREEQLNAIK

-134 SEGDILKYFNDENLA
+134 SEGDILKWFKNEKLT

-197 RKEVSPYLNLISYIC
+197 RKEVSPYLNFISYIC

-233 PFDPTSFYVF
+233 PFEATSFYVF
-243 NSDDDLDTIV
+243 NSGDDLDTIV

-275 VKSNKDDS
+275 VKSNKDGS

-300 KSCQSAVYSILKN
+300 KSCQSAVYSILEN

-345 SNPDEIKRIGL
+345 SNPDEIKRLSL

-438 ARKIVNYFYDNYTDL
+438 ARKIVNYFYYNYTDL

-558 ETAKVVLSEDFWIS
+558 ETAKVVLSEDFWTS

-586 LPNTESSNN
+586 LPNTESSDS

-609 KKRNEYETMI
+609 KKRNEYEAMI

>member
-1 MVIQK
+1 
-6 IYFYQEKREV
+6 
-16 MTREEQLKVIK
+16 MTREEQLKAIK

-64 VPGNSITSRKFKH
+64 IPGNSITSRKFKH

-233 PFDPTSFYVF
+233 PFEPTSFDVF

-275 VKSNKDDS
+275 VKSNEDGS

-345 SNPDEIKRIGL
+345 SNPDEIKRLGL

-364 IKAREIIPKIVINNG
+364 IKAREIIPKVVINNG

-482 NLYKSIQDVTLP
+482 NLYKSIQDVTSP

-527 SMYDALS
+527 NIYDALS

-558 ETAKVVLSEDFWIS
+558 ETAKVILSEDFWTS

-586 LPNTESSNN
+586 LPNTESSNS
-595 NISGKIFVLTGKMP
+595 NISGKVFVLTGKMP
-609 KKRNEYETMI
+609 KKRNEYEAMI

-640 DVRSTSS
+640 DVNSTSS
-647 KAVKARKL
+647 KAEKARKL
-655 GTKLISPEELEE
+655 GTKLISPTELEE
-667 LL
+667 LTK

>member
-1 MVIQK
+1 
-6 IYFYQEKREV
+6 
-16 MTREEQLKVIK
+16 MTREEQLSTIK

-88 EDEVA
+88 EDEIA
-93 KLKSEIKRLGSVVI
+93 KLKSEIKRLGSVVV

-120 KEDGSYFFVTRGSG
+120 REDGSYFFVTRGSG
-134 SEGDILKYFNDENLA
+134 TEGDILKWFKDEKLTGN
-149 GSNTKYAI
+149 NTKYAI

-168 EKMNADLIKN
+168 EKMNTDLIKN

-226 NYITANT
+226 TYITANT
-233 PFDPTSFYVF
+233 PFESTSFYVF

-253 KYISNRRNEIV
+253 KYISSRRNEII

-275 VKSNKDDS
+275 VKSNEDGS

-300 KSCQSAVYSILKN
+300 KSCQSAVYSVLRN

-345 SNPDEIKRIGL
+345 SNPDEIERLGL

-364 IKAREIIPKIVINNG
+364 IKAREIIPKVVINNG
-379 GGNKDIVIPDKCPS
+379 GGDKEIVIPDKCPS

-425 KKVLNIDGLSIQT
+425 KKVLNIDGLSVQT
-438 ARKIVNYFYDNYTDL
+438 ARKIVNYFHDNYADL

-462 FYLKKEDILKLDG
+462 FYLKKEDILELDG
-475 FSEKSAN
+475 FSEKSAD
-482 NLYKSIQDVTLP
+482 NLYKAIQDVATP
-494 NKVSIPRFIKACC
+494 NNVTIPRFIKACC
-507 VDSIGEDVGKILAM
+507 VDSIGEDVGKILAK
-521 EYGSLQ
+521 EYTSLQ
-527 SMYDALS
+527 NMYDTLS
-534 PTMRSKDEYTFIH
+534 PTMHSKNEYSIIY
-547 DKLNSLDGIGK
+547 DKVNNLDGIGK
-558 ETAKVVLSEDFWIS
+558 ETAKVILSEDFWTS
-572 INNLWSYIEPADYE
+572 VNNLWSYIEPVDYE
-586 LPNTESSNN
+586 LPNTESSNSN
-595 NISGKIFVLTGKMP
+595 VSGKVFVLTGKMP
-609 KKRNEYETMI
+609 KKRNEYEAMI

-640 DVRSTSS
+640 DTNSTSS
-647 KAVKARKL
+647 KAIKARKL

>member
-1 MVIQK
+1 
-6 IYFYQEKREV
+6 
-16 MTREEQLKVIK
+16 MTREEQLNTIK

-134 SEGDILKYFNDENLA
+134 NEGDILKYFNDENLA

-197 RKEVSPYLNLISYIC
+197 RKEVSPYLNFISYIC

-233 PFDPTSFYVF
+233 PFEPTSFYVF

-275 VKSNKDDS
+275 VKSNEDGS

-345 SNPDEIKRIGL
+345 SNPDEIKRLGL

-393 CGQSLIKNGPVL
+393 CGQSLIKNGPIL

-475 FSEKSAN
+475 FSDKSAN

-507 VDSIGEDVGKILAM
+507 VDSIGEDIGKILAR

-527 SMYDALS
+527 SMYDTLS

-558 ETAKVVLSEDFWIS
+558 ETAKIVLSEDFWTS

-586 LPNTESSNN
+586 LPNTESSNS
-595 NISGKIFVLTGKMP
+595 NISGKVFVLTGKMP
-609 KKRNEYETMI
+609 KKRNEYEAMI

-640 DVRSTSS
+640 DVNSTSS
-647 KAVKARKL
+647 KAEKARKL
-655 GTKLISPEELEE
+655 GTKLISPTELEE
-667 LL
+667 LTK